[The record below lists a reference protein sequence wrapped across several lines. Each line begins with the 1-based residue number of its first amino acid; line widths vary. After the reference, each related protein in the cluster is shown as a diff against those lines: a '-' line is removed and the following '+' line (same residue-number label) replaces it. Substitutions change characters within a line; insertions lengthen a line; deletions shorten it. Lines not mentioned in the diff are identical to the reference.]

1 MTVTARRGTELR
13 CRNWRAEALLRLL
26 ENVLEVGERPEELV
40 VYASIGKA
48 VKDWD
53 AYQRIVD
60 SLQHLEEDQTL
71 VLQTG
76 RPVAVLNTHAAAPMV
91 VSAVNNT
98 VGNWATEERFYSR
111 LAEHKTIWGG
121 LTAAAWQYIGR
132 QGVLGGTYELL
143 RAALEKHF
151 RESSAPHRW
160 VLTAGLGGMGSS
172 QPISA
177 RMLELSPWWWRPI
190 LRNSRNLRPPAASTW
205 CSTTSTM
212 PSRRFPRR
220 LPNGVPSPSGC
231 WVTPPTCSPP
241 WQPVVHVPTS

>member
-1 MTVTARRGTELR
+1 
-13 CRNWRAEALLRLL
+13 
-26 ENVLEVGERPEELV
+26 LEVGERPEELV

-53 AYQRIVD
+53 AYRQITDALRR
-60 SLQHLEEDQTL
+60 LGEDQTL

-143 RAALEKHF
+143 RAALDRHF
-151 RESSAPHRW
+151 QETTAPHRW
-160 VLTAGLGGMGSS
+160 VLTAGRGGMGSS

-177 RMLELSPWWWRPI
+177 RMLQLSTLTVEADPTK
-190 LRNSRNLRPPAASTW
+190 LSRLHAAGG
-205 CSTTSTM
+205 
-212 PSRRFPRR
+212 
-220 LPNGVPSPSGC
+220 LDLVLDDLSGHFLLDEEEMY
-231 WVTPPTCSPP
+231 TAYLDTLL
-241 WQPVVHVPTS
+241 

>member
-53 AYQRIVD
+53 AYQQIVD
-60 SLQHLEEDQTL
+60 ALHHIEEDQTL

-151 RESSAPHRW
+151 REPSAPHRW
-160 VLTAGLGGMGSS
+160 VLTG
-172 QPISA
+172 P
-177 RMLELSPWWWRPI
+177 
-190 LRNSRNLRPPAASTW
+190 
-205 CSTTSTM
+205 
-212 PSRRFPRR
+212 
-220 LPNGVPSPSGC
+220 
-231 WVTPPTCSPP
+231 
-241 WQPVVHVPTS
+241 